1 MHKREKNNR
10 KLAASAN
17 PPLAQASAV
26 PIPQSNSTRKYQIE
40 IRDLQYRHLPLSQS
54 QLRIGMLSRASTKCP
69 QEGQKERRGWFTV
82 NPIRIGLMPT
92 FRKNRKPA
100 PISSTPTNQL

>member
-17 PPLAQASAV
+17 PPLAKASVV

-69 QEGQKERRGWFTV
+69 QEGQKERRGWFTLSPIGIRETQTFSK
-82 NPIRIGLMPT
+82 NPTL
-92 FRKNRKPA
+92 
-100 PISSTPTNQL
+100 TPTT